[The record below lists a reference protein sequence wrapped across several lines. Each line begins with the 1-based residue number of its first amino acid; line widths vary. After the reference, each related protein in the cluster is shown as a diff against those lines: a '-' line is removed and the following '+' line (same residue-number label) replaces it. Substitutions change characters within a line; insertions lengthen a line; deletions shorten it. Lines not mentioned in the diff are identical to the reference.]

1 MDEIKNDKRFKTYH
15 GDMASDLL
23 ERMQTVLASYGLEV
37 VKKGKGDFYTEYEIE
52 VIK

>member
-1 MDEIKNDKRFKTYH
+1 MDEIKNDKRFKAYH

-23 ERMQTVLASYGLEV
+23 ERMQKVLASYGLEI
-37 VKKGKGDFYTEYEIE
+37 VKKDKSDFYTEYEIE

>member
-23 ERMQTVLASYGLEV
+23 ERMQTVLASYGLEI
-37 VKKGKGDFYTEYEIE
+37 VKKGNSDFYTEYEIE